1 MQRTTSTPA
10 PQQAGQQNNAPK
22 GPTPLDPRDF
32 KLVVGGSPKGGW
44 PTDPTYLVDPNSPKG
59 GW

>member
-10 PQQAGQQNNAPK
+10 PQQAGQQDNAPK
-22 GPTPLDPRDF
+22 GPTPLDPSDF

-44 PTDPTYLVDPNSPKG
+44 PLDTTSDVYPSPKG

>member
-10 PQQAGQQNNAPK
+10 QQQAAQQNHAPK

-44 PTDPTYLVDPNSPKG
+44 ALDVTTNPSSPKG